1 MQTGNKRL
9 FTIEAIKRGNKII
22 NNILAKHKNPNFS
35 KDLEMKL
42 MMIVLNFFNIFCS
55 FQTVVC
61 FKINM
66 KNGKKDNCWNKGSK
80 ITLFTQN
87 ICSYIILV

>member
-1 MQTGNKRL
+1 MPLHPYFLCYRKSGRKLKKAKRSAIRTQTGNKRL

-42 MMIVLNFFNIFCS
+42 MMIVLNSFNIFLLLSDC
-55 FQTVVC
+55 C
-61 FKINM
+61 M
-66 KNGKKDNCWNKGSK
+66 
-80 ITLFTQN
+80 L
-87 ICSYIILV
+87 